1 VKNARKTLRGS
12 NLPTVGNVM
21 TPDPVSVT
29 SETHATHVRSLFRN
43 EGFRSIPVVSNNRLE
58 GVITRGDML
67 NISSTKS
74 NIDARGIMEHSSVIA
89 TPDMEIRD
97 LARNLLDAGKVYAPV
112 VESTDNMKLVG
123 IITVADLLEDFL
135 SKEIKPAKESI
146 MDLFTPEVVTC
157 DLHDLISHVWNRM
170 DDSGFSGLPVLK
182 KNKLVGII
190 TRKDIIDS
198 GNIRI
203 NRESGDIRRSATV
216 EKVMKTPPLVVTP
229 QTHTNKA
236 AQMMLEFNVGR
247 LPVVENP
254 IYIKKEPQ
262 RAKES
267 DLIGIVSREDI
278 LWSYIG

>member
-1 VKNARKTLRGS
+1 
-12 NLPTVGNVM
+12 M
-21 TPDPVSVT
+21 TPDPVTVS
-29 SETHATHVRSLFRN
+29 SETHATHVRSLFRD

-58 GVITRGDML
+58 GVITRGYML

-74 NIDARGIMEHSSVIA
+74 NIDARGIMEHPKVIA
-89 TPDMEIRD
+89 TPDMDIMD
-97 LARNLLDAGKVYAPV
+97 LARNMLGAGQIYAPV
-112 VESTDNMKLVG
+112 VESTENMGLVG
-123 IITVADLLEDFL
+123 IITLADILEDFI
-135 SKEIKPAKESI
+135 SRGAVPVKETIEDS
-146 MDLFTPEVVTC
+146 FTPEVVTC
-157 DLHDLISHVWNRM
+157 HHHDHISHVWNRM
-170 DDSGFSGLPVLK
+170 DDTGFSGLPVMK

-203 NRESGDIRRSATV
+203 NRESGDVRRATAV
-216 EKVMKTPPLVVTP
+216 EKVMKTPTLVVTP
-229 QTHTNKA
+229 QTLTSKT
-236 AQMMLEFNVGR
+236 AQIMLDFNVGR

-254 IYIKKEPQ
+254 IYIKKEPL

>member
-1 VKNARKTLRGS
+1 
-12 NLPTVGNVM
+12 LPTVGHVM
-21 TPDPVSVT
+21 TPDPVSV
-29 SETHATHVRSLFRN
+29 SIETHATHVRSIFRE
-43 EGFRSIPVVSNNRLE
+43 EGFRSIPVVHDNRLE

-74 NIDARGIMEHSSVIA
+74 NIDARGIMEHPKVIA
-89 TPDMEIRD
+89 TPDKEIRD
-97 LARNLLDAGKVYAPV
+97 LARNLLDAGQIYAPV
-112 VESTDNMKLVG
+112 VESADDMNLVG
-123 IITVADLLEDFL
+123 IITVADILENFL
-135 SKEIKPAKESI
+135 SKGADPVKETI
-146 MDLFTPEVVTC
+146 GELFTPEVVTC
-157 DLHDLISHVWNRM
+157 DQHDLISHVWNRM
-170 DDSGFSGLPVLK
+170 DDAGFSGLPVMK

-203 NRESGDIRRSATV
+203 NRESGDIRRSAMV

-229 QTHTNKA
+229 QTPTSKT
-236 AQMMLEFNVGR
+236 AQIMLEFNVGR

>member
-1 VKNARKTLRGS
+1 VKNARKILRGS
-12 NLPTVGNVM
+12 KVPTVGNVM
-21 TPDPVSVT
+21 TPDPVFVSP
-29 SETHATHVRSLFRN
+29 ETHATHVRSIFRD
-43 EGFRSIPVVSNNRLE
+43 EGFRSIPVVSDNRLE

-74 NIDARGIMEHSSVIA
+74 NIDAHGIMEHPKVIA

-97 LARNLLDAGKVYAPV
+97 LARNLLDVGQVYAPV
-112 VESTDNMKLVG
+112 VESAENMKLVG
-123 IITVADLLEDFL
+123 IITVSDILLNFL
-135 SKEIKPAKESI
+135 SRKTNPFKESI
-146 MDLFTPEVVTC
+146 EDLFTPEVVAC

-170 DDSGFSGLPVLK
+170 DDTGFSGLPVIK

-203 NRESGDIRRSATV
+203 NRESDDIKRSTTV

-229 QTHTNKA
+229 QTPTIKT
-236 AQMMLEFNVGR
+236 AQIMLEFNVGR

>member
-1 VKNARKTLRGS
+1 M
-12 NLPTVGNVM
+12 PTVGNVM
-21 TPDPVSVT
+21 TPDPISVS
-29 SETHATHVRSLFRN
+29 SETHATHVRSLFRD

-74 NIDARGIMEHSSVIA
+74 NINARGIMEHPKVIA

-97 LARNLLDAGKVYAPV
+97 LTQNLLDAGQVYAPV
-112 VESTDNMKLVG
+112 IESAENLKLAG
-123 IITVADLLEDFL
+123 IITVADLLEYFL
-135 SKEIKPAKESI
+135 SKGKKPVKDTIVE
-146 MDLFTPEVVTC
+146 LYTPEVVTC
-157 DLHDLISHVWNRM
+157 DQHDLISHVWNRM
-170 DDSGFSGLPVLK
+170 DDTGFSGLPVLK

-203 NRESGDIRRSATV
+203 NRESGDMRRSATV

-229 QTHTNKA
+229 QTPTTKA
-236 AQMMLEFNVGR
+236 TQMMLEFNVGR

>member
-1 VKNARKTLRGS
+1 
-12 NLPTVGNVM
+12 M
-21 TPDPVSVT
+21 TPDPVSVS
-29 SETHATHVRSLFRN
+29 SETHATHVRSIFRD
-43 EGFRSIPVVSNNRLE
+43 EGFRSILVVSNNRLE

-74 NIDARGIMEHSSVIA
+74 NIDARGIMEHPKVIA

-97 LARNLLDAGKVYAPV
+97 LARNLLEAGQVFAPV
-112 VESTDNMKLVG
+112 VESTENLKLVG
-123 IITVADLLEDFL
+123 IITVADILENFL
-135 SKEIKPAKESI
+135 SRGTDPVKKTIEDI
-146 MDLFTPEVVTC
+146 FTSEVVTC
-157 DLHDLISHVWNRM
+157 DQHDLISHVWNRM
-170 DDSGFSGLPVLK
+170 DDTGFSGLPVLK
-182 KNKLVGII
+182 KNKLVGMI

-203 NRESGDIRRSATV
+203 NRESGDPRRSTMV
-216 EKVMKTPPLVVTP
+216 EKVMKTPPLVVTL
-229 QTHTNKA
+229 QTPTTKT
-236 AQMMLEFNVGR
+236 AQIMLEFNVGR

-254 IYIKKEPQ
+254 VYIKKEPQ